1 MFPACTQF
9 LTEVHILSDV
19 TISLYCKI
27 TLEDARYILK
37 DSSLA
42 GIYKA
47 VPNFPIL
54 IWPRAH
60 ASWILNYSAISNEG
74 CFELK
79 YLIDALQSPI
89 MLRLW

>member
-1 MFPACTQF
+1 MCTLIIVTIRETFRHDKNNIFGTHFKLIQSHVFPACTQF

-27 TLEDARYILK
+27 TLEDSRGILK

-47 VPNFPIL
+47 VPNFLIL
-54 IWPRAH
+54 
-60 ASWILNYSAISNEG
+60 L
-74 CFELK
+74 
-79 YLIDALQSPI
+79 
-89 MLRLW
+89 